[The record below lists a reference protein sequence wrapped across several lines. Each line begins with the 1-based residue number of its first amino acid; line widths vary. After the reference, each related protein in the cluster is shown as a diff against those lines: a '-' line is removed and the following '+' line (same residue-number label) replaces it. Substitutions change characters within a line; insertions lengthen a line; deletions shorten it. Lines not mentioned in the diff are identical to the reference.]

1 MTRLITV
8 AIHTYDRALALKALL
23 EHEGIPVVFSNV
35 NIEEPQISSGV
46 RVRIAESD
54 LPLALRIIENKEV
67 FASSDSEHQVDDHCI
82 LVPVDFSLYSI
93 EAVKAAAALASKHK
107 ASMRLL
113 NSFLDPYVAGNMQ
126 LGDSMN
132 FEMADSEARRR
143 LEEKAS
149 KEMDDFAD
157 SIRGMMKHG
166 DIDVV
171 KFSTKVAEGVPE
183 DVIMEH
189 AKVNPPLLTV
199 MGTRGADRKERE
211 LIGSVT
217 AEVLD
222 QSGFSVLTVPET
234 VKGDFVKNMK
244 KILFFA
250 NLNQTD
256 ILAMDTFRRIFPE
269 SKIEVNIVALP
280 QRRNLFIEKNFSKRV
295 KNLVTYFMANYI
307 NCSFEAIGC
316 ENPGKL
322 KENLSILPKD
332 FDMVVIP
339 NRRKVALSRLLN
351 PSLAHSM
358 VFNADIPMLAIP
370 V

>member
-82 LVPVDFSLYSI
+82 LVPVDFSHYSI
-93 EAVKAAAALASKHK
+93 EAVKAAAALAVNHK
-107 ASMRLL
+107 ASIRLL

-132 FEMADSEARRR
+132 FEMADSETRKR
-143 LEEKAS
+143 LEDKAG
-149 KEMDDFAD
+149 KDMDDFSD
-157 SIRGMMKHG
+157 SVRDMMKHG

-171 KFSTKVAEGVPE
+171 KFSTKVTEGVPE

-256 ILAMDTFRRIFPE
+256 ILAMDTFRRLFPE
-269 SKIEVNIVALP
+269 IRIEIDIMALP
-280 QRRNLFIEKNFSKRV
+280 QRRNPFTENNFNRRA
-295 KNLVTYFMANYI
+295 KNLVTYFMANYK
-307 NCSFEAIGC
+307 NCDFKAISC

-322 KENLSILPKD
+322 KENLSALPKD
-332 FDMVVIP
+332 IDLVIVP
-339 NRRKVALSRLLN
+339 NRRKAAISRLLN
-351 PSLAHSM
+351 PSLAHSL
-358 VFNADIPMLAIP
+358 VFNYDLPMLVIP